1 MRHPEGTRFLR
12 VKGGLGMKKWC
23 VITGTLVVLLAIA
36 LTSCVPVTTVSEL
49 EDKVARLEGELADTK
64 AELAQAR
71 EQFDALQQECE
82 ELQEEYGELQ
92 EEYTVLQGTKEMVF
106 GKGVRLFDI
115 QWKTGYW
122 GILEGKVQNISDQPM
137 QTVEIIVVQY
147 NSDGSLNDVHSSM
160 KTDLFPQ
167 EVAEWSI
174 SSIFLEHGSLYEREI
189 DEILAIYA
197 FGNR

>member
-1 MRHPEGTRFLR
+1 MKQHPEGTRFLR
-12 VKGGLGMKKWC
+12 AKGGVGMKKWC
-23 VITGTLVVLLAIA
+23 VITGTLVVLLAFA
-36 LTSCVPVTTVSEL
+36 LTSCIPGPLTSEP
-49 EDKVARLEGELADTK
+49 EDEVARLEGELADTK

-71 EQFDALQQECE
+71 EQFDTLQQECE
-82 ELQEEYGELQ
+82 ELQEEYA
-92 EEYTVLQGTKEMVF
+92 VLQGTKEMVF

-115 QWKTGYW
+115 QWKSGYW

-137 QTVEIIVVQY
+137 QRVEIIVVQY
-147 NSDGSLNDVHSSM
+147 NSDGSLDDVHSTV

-189 DEILAIYA
+189 EEILAIYA